1 MIKSF
6 KDKAS
11 EKLFLA
17 TTIAE
22 SPKQFRN
29 IAKRAWIKLEILD
42 AVVNSKVLEEFL
54 GKKNYEHL
62 RGDRKGQDAIKINDQ
77 YRICFR
83 WGKDNNVYDVEVNK
97 HYWD

>member
-6 KDKAS
+6 KNKAS

-22 SPKQFRN
+22 CPKQFRH
-29 IAKRAWIKLEILD
+29 IARRIRMKLEILD

-54 GKKNYEHL
+54 GTKNYERL
-62 RGDRKGQDAIKINDQ
+62 RGDRKGKCAIKVNDQ
-77 YRICFR
+77 YRIYFR
-83 WGKDNNVYDVEVNK
+83 
-97 HYWD
+97 